1 MKSTKQIF
9 ALLSLL
15 LLLPVGTLTAKR
27 AATGGVRTENVK
39 AKAAAGLLV
48 VQWRMVMDSLQM
60 RSNQTLV
67 FTPVIEDGKGNTEVM
82 RSVMVNGR
90 NQHLVYLRNGSKNY
104 PDAIEIQR
112 KNHTSQAY
120 DYCETTDCQP
130 WMTNATVRINV
141 DTCGCGN
148 LTGKSAGK
156 PAEINPHWE
165 NKCFTAFAQPQVAAD
180 DPVLS
185 LQGKAYL
192 DFPVNRTE
200 LHPDYHNNPSELHK
214 IMQTIDTVRNNANVE
229 ITSIS
234 IHGYA
239 SPEGSYQNNER
250 LAQGRAATL
259 KNYVMRQYDLPAS
272 IYHVSATP
280 EDWAGLDS
288 FVVKSNLDEKEQ
300 ILSVIRSDMEPDAKD
315 QQLKKQ
321 FPEAYRTMLNAYYP
335 YLRHSDYEVQYKIRP
350 MSDKDAARLIDTNPK
365 LLSLTK
371 MYRIAS
377 LYPAGSEEYNHVIET
392 AANTYPDNAAAN
404 INAANA
410 ALRKGD
416 TVTAKQ
422 FLKHCGQEPQAL
434 NARGV
439 TALIEGNETEAV
451 EFFNQ
456 AKAAGCT
463 EAQQNLLLL
472 QEH

>member
-1 MKSTKQIF
+1 MKSTKQILV
-9 ALLSLL
+9 LLSLL
-15 LLLPVGTLTAKR
+15 LVLPVGMQAAKR
-27 AATGGVRTENVK
+27 AAEGGVRTENVK
-39 AKAAAGLLV
+39 VKAASGLLV
-48 VQWRMVMDSLQM
+48 VKWRMVMDSLQM

-67 FTPVIEDGKGNTEVM
+67 FTPVIEDDKGNTEVM

-112 KNHTSQAY
+112 KNHTAQSY
-120 DYCETTDCQP
+120 DYSETTDYQP
-130 WMTNATVRINV
+130 WMSNATVRISV

-156 PAEINPHWE
+156 PTEINPHWE

-180 DPVLS
+180 DPILS

-200 LHPDYHNNPSELHK
+200 LHPDYHNNPVELDK
-214 IMQTIDTVRNNANVE
+214 IMQTINAVRNNANVE

-239 SPEGSYQNNER
+239 SPEGPYQNNER

-259 KNYVMRQYDLPAS
+259 KNYVMKQYDLPAS
-272 IYHVSATP
+272 IYHVNSTP

-288 FVVKSNLDEKEQ
+288 FVVKSNLNEKEA
-300 ILSVIRSDMEPDAKD
+300 ILRIIRSDMEPDAKD

-321 FPEAYRTMLNAYYP
+321 FPEDYRTMLTAFYP

-350 MSDKDAARLIDTNPK
+350 MSDAEAAKLIETAPR

-377 LYPAGSEEYNHVIET
+377 LYPTDSEAYKKVIET
-392 AANTYPDNAAAN
+392 AAATYPENTAAN
-404 INAANA
+404 INAANE

-416 TVTAKQ
+416 TATARQ
-422 FLKHCGQEPQAL
+422 YLRWCGNEPQAI

-439 TALIEGNETEAV
+439 AALIDGNEAEAV
-451 EFFNQ
+451 ELFNQ
-456 AKAAGCT
+456 AKAAGCA
-463 EAQQNLLLL
+463 EAQKNLLLL
-472 QEH
+472 QEQ